1 MRPLAQLLA
10 RLDYD
15 FVDAGLARAALT
27 HRSAAGAHNERLEF
41 LGDALLD
48 LVIAEQLYQRCP
60 QASEGD
66 LSRLRASLV
75 RRDTL
80 ASVAGTLELG
90 DYLEMGTG
98 ELRSGGYRRRSVLAD
113 TLEALLGAIYLDGGY
128 DVARRVVLSLYAE
141 RLENLPDPAQLRDPK
156 TRLQEYLQGRGQQLP
171 AYRIAAV
178 SGLAHEQQ
186 FEVEC
191 EVAALELQATGQGSS
206 RRRAEQCAAQ
216 ALLDLIE
223 VESDS

>member
-1 MRPLAQLLA
+1 MAQLLA

-15 FVDAGLARAALT
+15 FSDTGLARAALT

-60 QASEGD
+60 DASEGD

-80 ASVAGTLELG
+80 AFIAGLLELG

-98 ELRSGGYRRRSVLAD
+98 ELRSGGFRRSSVLAD

-128 DVARRVVLSLYAE
+128 DASRRVVLSLYAE
-141 RLENLPDPAQLRDPK
+141 RLSSLPDPAQLRDPK
-156 TRLQEYLQGRGQQLP
+156 TRLQEYLQGRGEARP
-171 AYRIAAV
+171 DYRIASV
-178 SGLAHEQQ
+178 SGRAHEQK
-186 FEVEC
+186 FEVVC
-191 EVAALELQATGQGSS
+191 EVDALALQASGQGSS
-206 RRRAEQCAAQ
+206 RRRAEQRAAQ
-216 ALLDLIE
+216 ALLELIE
-223 VESDS
+223 AASDG